1 MRKGRSKPMFPTTA
15 KKQHAKHGKHRKHY
29 VTQVEKK

>member
-15 KKQHAKHGKHRKHY
+15 KKQHVKHRKHRI
-29 VTQVEKK
+29 TQVEKK

>member
-15 KKQHAKHGKHRKHY
+15 KKQHGKHGKHRKY
-29 VTQVEKK
+29 QVEKK